1 MDDTHFECELLVHA
15 EPGVLKTVCCD
26 AAWTVCTISD
36 AQRPV
41 RVQTWTRRM
50 TRRENICRRKRT
62 AHQHHHHHASISC
75 TKTNRQARK
84 QPDPT
89 TRALLSTNSLHGGSI
104 HLLFL
109 TAVVSHSVHYT
120 QTRSPHWE
128 SSAASTDGT
137 DDFHKRAWPGP
148 AYLCPASRI
157 PLLVRPQL
165 HRHGCCCVPHFFH
178 QELRLMERRHV
189 RGGVGR
195 RERGGWVRRDAGRCT
210 GWPPREEERHKGI
223 WTEASASRYV
233 RLIFLKGN
241 TASFVGLQLSASYSA
256 SFFNTENT
264 LETGLLSLQVESGL
278 LLGNT
283 AINI

>member
-89 TRALLSTNSLHGGSI
+89 TKSFTLHKFPARGLHSLIISNRCCEPLGSLHADSFSALRELCSI
-104 HLLFL
+104 HG
-109 TAVVSHSVHYT
+109 
-120 QTRSPHWE
+120 W
-128 SSAASTDGT
+128 
-137 DDFHKRAWPGP
+137 
-148 AYLCPASRI
+148 
-157 PLLVRPQL
+157 
-165 HRHGCCCVPHFFH
+165 HR
-178 QELRLMERRHV
+178 
-189 RGGVGR
+189 
-195 RERGGWVRRDAGRCT
+195 
-210 GWPPREEERHKGI
+210 
-223 WTEASASRYV
+223 
-233 RLIFLKGN
+233 
-241 TASFVGLQLSASYSA
+241 
-256 SFFNTENT
+256 
-264 LETGLLSLQVESGL
+264 
-278 LLGNT
+278 
-283 AINI
+283 